1 MADESLL
8 IVWKVASIKAIDSI
22 GSLGHV
28 YGPFYRQNQID
39 RQDPQGLRMLPPQLA
54 ISMKNSPLNFA
65 SHFIE
70 PRF

>member
-22 GSLGHV
+22 GSHGHV

-54 ISMKNSPLNFA
+54 ISMEKLPVKFCISLY
-65 SHFIE
+65 
-70 PRF
+70 RT